1 MFINEMNINVSD
13 IHVPKRI
20 HLQTECPVKKK
31 HVAK

>member
-13 IHVPKRI
+13 THVPKRI
-20 HLQTECPVKKK
+20 HPQTESPVKER